1 MQKKTGKQPIV
12 FLIFYNIRFIHCS
25 MLQHKITILSPS
37 DHSKN
42 NKHQNI
48 DPINVIVIISFG
60 LSFILSDSL
69 LTSMICF

>member
-48 DPINVIVIISFG
+48 DSYQRDRHYFFWSLFHSF
-60 LSFILSDSL
+60 
-69 LTSMICF
+69 